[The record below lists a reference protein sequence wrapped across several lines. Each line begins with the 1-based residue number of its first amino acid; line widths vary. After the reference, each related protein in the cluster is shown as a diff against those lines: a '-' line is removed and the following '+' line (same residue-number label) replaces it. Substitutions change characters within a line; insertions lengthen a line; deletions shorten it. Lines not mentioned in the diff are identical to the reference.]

1 VLAMFRAEGFCDAAV
16 IGPLQA
22 GRGVRIEG

>member
-1 VLAMFRAEGFCDAAV
+1 MFRAEGFCDAAV